1 MRRILGAT
9 AAAALLAL
17 TVTGCATAVAGQASF
32 DTACGLMTESAQ
44 REAGSDCEKAVQDT
58 DFSTTQRDAMRRI
71 EVDAGQVQVSGD
83 SAKIPASA
91 FSVDGRQSSSSGR
104 LEAARAGAEWLIDG
118 VG

>member
-1 MRRILGAT
+1 
-9 AAAALLAL
+9 
-17 TVTGCATAVAGQASF
+17 
-32 DTACGLMTESAQ
+32 
-44 REAGSDCEKAVQDT
+44 
-58 DFSTTQRDAMRRI
+58 MRRI